1 MGAVNFAWVDDLRV
15 PDLTPLNGANLGT
28 RCANTRL
35 LTRHQVDLRQPMVLF
50 CTRHKNHS
58 GRHAA
63 GDGEHVLAVWR

>member
-1 MGAVNFAWVDDLRV
+1 MAELTFAWVDDLQF
-15 PDLTPLNGANLGT
+15 PDLTPLNGDNLGD

-35 LTRHQVDLRQPMVLF
+35 LPLGHDLRYPSVVF
-50 CTRHKNHS
+50 CTRHKNHG